1 MSTDPHGEAIRDSS
15 HTVYVG
21 PSRLGKEIREQV
33 HYLIVES
40 GGHAGT
46 RVLLSSPSM
55 RIGRE
60 APCEIVLRDPG
71 ISRAHCRIELRFDS
85 VVVTDL
91 GSTNGSFIDGQQAVG
106 TTMFPVGSTLEIG
119 QHVIRHAFG
128 TRQEFEES
136 LRLEQELQEARRYV
150 EALLP
155 APWTEGSVRTEWL
168 MLPSARL
175 GGDALG
181 YHMLTPD
188 RCALYLVDVSGHG
201 ARAAMH
207 GVSIVN
213 VLRHCA
219 LPNVDFSRPPEV
231 LRGLNAMFAMEAHAD
246 MYFTIWYGI
255 YDAPGRTLRYSSAG
269 HHPAFLVE
277 EDDRVQRLA
286 TRNVPL
292 GTVADFEFV
301 DAETNVPP
309 GSRLYLFSD
318 GAFELQR
325 PDGSESSLQD
335 FVAHLTAGRI
345 AGLPETRRLH
355 DVSMEI
361 QGRSTFDD
369 DYSILVVEID

>member
-1 MSTDPHGEAIRDSS
+1 MTSDPRSEAIRDSS

-33 HYLIVES
+33 HFLIVES
-40 GGHAGT
+40 GAHAGL
-46 RVLLSSPSM
+46 RVLLSAPAL

-71 ISRAHCRIELRFDS
+71 ISRAHCRIERRFDS
-85 VVVTDL
+85 IVVTDL

-155 APWTEGSVRTEWL
+155 APWTEGPVRTEWL
-168 MLPSARL
+168 MLPSAKL
-175 GGDALG
+175 GGDVLG
-181 YHMLTPD
+181 YHMLDPQ
-188 RCALYLVDVSGHG
+188 RCAIYLVDVSGHG

-213 VLRHCA
+213 VLRHRA
-219 LPNVDFSRPPEV
+219 LPNVDFSRPADV
-231 LRGLNAMFAMEAHAD
+231 LHGLNAMFAMEAHAD

-255 YDAPGRTLRYSSAG
+255 YDAGGRTLRYSSGG
-269 HHPAFLVE
+269 HHPAFLVGAG
-277 EDDRVQRLA
+277 DRMQRLI
-286 TRNVPL
+286 TPNVPL
-292 GTVADFEFV
+292 GTVPDFAFA
-301 DAETNVPP
+301 DAETTVPP

-325 PDGSESSLQD
+325 PDGSESSLTD
-335 FVAHLTAGRI
+335 FVAHLTTGRI
-345 AGLPETRRLH
+345 AGLAETRRLH
-355 DVSMEI
+355 DVSMEM
-361 QGRSTFDD
+361 QGRNTFDD

>member
-1 MSTDPHGEAIRDSS
+1 MSTDPQAEAARDSS

-21 PSRLGKEIREQV
+21 PSRLGKETREQV

-40 GGHAGT
+40 GAHAGM
-46 RVLLSSPSM
+46 RVLISPSGL

-71 ISRAHCRIELRFDS
+71 ISRLHCRVEQRFDS
-85 VVVTDL
+85 IVVTDL
-91 GSTNGSFIDGQQAVG
+91 GSTNGSYIDGRQAVG

-136 LRLEQELQEARRYV
+136 LRLEQELQEARRYI

-155 APWTEGSVRTEWL
+155 QPWTEGPVRTEWL
-168 MLPSARL
+168 MLPSAKL
-175 GGDALG
+175 GGDVLG
-181 YHMLTPD
+181 YHMLDPD

-213 VLRHCA
+213 VLRHRA
-219 LPNVDFSRPPEV
+219 LPNVDFARPAEV
-231 LRGLNAMFAMEAHAD
+231 LGGLNAMFAMEAHAD

-255 YDAPGRTLRYSSAG
+255 YDASDRTLRYGSGG
-269 HHPAFLVE
+269 HHPAYLVDE
-277 EDDRVQRLA
+277 RGGLQRLF

-292 GTVADFEFV
+292 GTVPEFEFV
-301 DAETNVPP
+301 DAETTVAP

-318 GAFELQR
+318 GVFELQR

-335 FVAHLTAGRI
+335 FIVHLTAGRI
-345 AGLPETRRLH
+345 AGLAETRRLH
-355 DVSMEI
+355 GISMEM
-361 QGRSTFDD
+361 QGRNTFDD
-369 DYSILVVEID
+369 DYSILVAEID